1 MKLLKLSS
9 SLLFLGMISLS
20 SMAQKIKLIEGDLA
34 PLKGE
39 TSIMVKFTYDH
50 MRVGKFDKE
59 EDYVAKKTADY
70 NKKEPGRGDN
80 WAKSWASDR
89 ERMFEPKFI
98 ELFEKESEMTASV
111 KSPAKYT
118 LIFKTIFTEP
128 GYNVPMIT
136 HENARIDAEVWIV
149 ETAGEKVIAK
159 ISVEKA
165 PGRSYGGSD
174 YDTGVRIAEAYAD
187 AGKYLGKFIKK
198 SGK

>member
-9 SLLFLGMISLS
+9 SLFFLGMISLS

-39 TSIMVKFTYDH
+39 TSIAAKFTYDH
-50 MRVGKFDKE
+50 MRVGKYDKE

-98 ELFEKESEMTASV
+98 ELFEKETEMTV
-111 KSPAKYT
+111 KKEAKYT

-128 GYNVPMIT
+128 GYNVPMIS

-149 ETAGEKVIAK
+149 ETGNEKVIAK

-187 AGKYLGKFIKK
+187 AGKYLGKFLKK
-198 SGK
+198 NDK

>member
-1 MKLLKLSS
+1 
-9 SLLFLGMISLS
+9 MISLS
-20 SMAQKIKLIEGDLA
+20 SIAQKIKLIEGDLA

-39 TSIMVKFTYDH
+39 TSIVVKFTYDH

-70 NKKEPGRGDN
+70 KKRAWQGDN

-98 ELFEKESEMTASV
+98 ELFEKETEMTV
-111 KSPAKYT
+111 KKEAKYT

-159 ISVEKA
+159 Y
-165 PGRSYGGSD
+165 R
-174 YDTGVRIAEAYAD
+174 
-187 AGKYLGKFIKK
+187 
-198 SGK
+198 

>member
-1 MKLLKLSS
+1 M
-9 SLLFLGMISLS
+9 
-20 SMAQKIKLIEGDLA
+20 IEGDLA

-39 TSIMVKFTYDH
+39 TSIVVKFTYDN

-59 EDYVAKKTADY
+59 DDYVAKKTADY

-80 WAKSWASDR
+80 WAKSWKSDR

-98 ELFEKESEMTASV
+98 ELFEKETDMTV
-111 KSPAKYT
+111 KKEAKYT
-118 LIFKTIFTEP
+118 LIFKTLFTEP
-128 GYNVPMIT
+128 GYNVPMIS

-149 ETAGEKVIAK
+149 ETGSEKVMAK

-198 SGK
+198 SDK